1 MIFGYAR
8 VSAFDQNLDSQIE
21 QLREAK
27 VDRIVQEKVSG
38 IQNHKEELNQLLN
51 QLIKGDTLVVTR
63 MDRLGRNTKQL
74 LELIEEL
81 DEHGIHLVIL
91 NLGIDTRTPSGKF
104 ILTVMSA
111 FSELDR
117 TMIKEK
123 QQAGIAIAKRKGTYK
138 GKKQKFSLKHHGIK
152 HAMELHET
160 TNKTVKEI
168 CKITNI
174 SEATFYRRWREYR
187 KLKNAL
193 TTPEQ
198 YKKRYD

>member
-8 VSAFDQNLDSQIE
+8 VSSFDQNLDSQIE
-21 QLREAK
+21 QLRETK

-38 IQNHKEELNQLLN
+38 IQNQKEELNQLLN
-51 QLIKGDTLVVTR
+51 QLVKGDTLVVTR

-81 DEHGIHLVIL
+81 DERGIHLVIL

-123 QQAGIAIAKRKGTYK
+123 QQAGIAIAKRKGVYR
-138 GKKQKFSLKHHGIK
+138 GKKQKFTLKHHGVK

-160 TNKTVKEI
+160 TDKPVKEI

-174 SEATFYRRWREYR
+174 SEATFYRRWKEYQE
-187 KLKNAL
+187 LKNAL
-193 TTPEQ
+193 ATSEQ
-198 YKKRYD
+198 

>member
-8 VSAFDQNLDSQIE
+8 VSAFDQHLDSQIE
-21 QLREAK
+21 QLREAT

-38 IQNHKEELNQLLN
+38 IHHQKEELTQLLH
-51 QLIKGDTLVVTR
+51 QLVKGDTLMVTR

-81 DEHGIHLVIL
+81 EARGIHLVIL

-123 QQAGIAIAKRKGTYK
+123 QQAGITVAKRKGIYK
-138 GKKQKFSLKHHGIK
+138 GKKPKFTLKHDGVR
-152 HAMELHET
+152 HAIELHET
-160 TNKTVKEI
+160 TNKPVKEI

-174 SEATFYRRWREYR
+174 SEATFYRRWREYQNI
-187 KLKNAL
+187 KNAV
-193 TTPEQ
+193 TPGE
-198 YKKRYD
+198 

>member
-8 VSAFDQNLDSQIE
+8 VSSFDQNLDSQIE
-21 QLREAK
+21 QLRNSN
-27 VDRIVQEKVSG
+27 VDRIIQEKVSG
-38 IQNHKEELNQLLN
+38 VQNQKEELRQLLN
-51 QLIKGDTLVVTR
+51 RLVKGDTLIVTR

-81 DEHGIHLVIL
+81 EGRGIHLVIL

-123 QQAGIAIAKRKGTYK
+123 QQAGIAIAKRNGTYK
-138 GKKQKFSLKHHGIK
+138 GKKQKFTLKHEGVK

-160 TNKTVKEI
+160 TNKPIKEI

-174 SEATFYRRWREYR
+174 SEATFYRRWREY
-187 KLKNAL
+187 
-193 TTPEQ
+193 
-198 YKKRYD
+198 KKHESEIPTSTH

>member
-8 VSAFDQNLDSQIE
+8 VSSFDQNLDSQIE
-21 QLREAK
+21 QLRNAK
-27 VDRIVQEKVSG
+27 VDQIVHEKISG
-38 IQNHKEELNQLLN
+38 VLEQKGKLDQLLN

-74 LELIEEL
+74 LELTEEL
-81 DEHGIHLVIL
+81 EKRGIHLVIL

-104 ILTVMSA
+104 ILTIMSA

-123 QQAGIAIAKRKGTYK
+123 QQAGIAVAKRKGIYK
-138 GKKQKFSLKHHGIK
+138 GRKQKLNLKHDGVK

-174 SEATFYRRWREYR
+174 SEATFYRRWKEYKILWVINCIWEIHI
-187 KLKNAL
+187 KLI
-193 TTPEQ
+193 
-198 YKKRYD
+198 

>member
-8 VSAFDQNLDSQIE
+8 VSSFDQNLDSQIE
-21 QLREAK
+21 QLRNAK
-27 VDRIVQEKVSG
+27 VDQIVHEKISG
-38 IQNHKEELNQLLN
+38 VLEQKGKLDQLLN

-74 LELIEEL
+74 LELTEEL
-81 DEHGIHLVIL
+81 EKRGIHLVIL

-123 QQAGIAIAKRKGTYK
+123 QQAGIAVAKRKGIYK
-138 GKKQKFSLKHHGIK
+138 GRKQNSI
-152 HAMELHET
+152 
-160 TNKTVKEI
+160 
-168 CKITNI
+168 
-174 SEATFYRRWREYR
+174 
-187 KLKNAL
+187 
-193 TTPEQ
+193 
-198 YKKRYD
+198 

>member
-8 VSAFDQNLDSQIE
+8 VSSFDQNLDSQIE
-21 QLREAK
+21 QLRNAN

-38 IQNHKEELNQLLN
+38 IQNQKEELNQLLN
-51 QLIKGDTLVVTR
+51 QLVKGDTLIVTR

-81 DEHGIHLVIL
+81 EERGIHLVIL

-138 GKKQKFSLKHHGIK
+138 GKKQKFTLKHDGVK

-160 TNKTVKEI
+160 TNKPVKEI

-174 SEATFYRRWREYR
+174 SEATFYRRWREHQ
-187 KLKNAL
+187 KLKNEL
-193 TTPEQ
+193 TTSAQ
-198 YKKRYD
+198 

>member
-8 VSAFDQNLDSQIE
+8 VSSFDQNLDSQIE
-21 QLREAK
+21 QLRNAN

-38 IQNHKEELNQLLN
+38 VQNQKEELQQLLN
-51 QLIKGDTLVVTR
+51 RLVKGDTLIVTR

-81 DEHGIHLVIL
+81 EGRGIHLVIL

-138 GKKQKFSLKHHGIK
+138 GKKQKFTLRHDGVK
-152 HAMELHET
+152 HAIELHET
-160 TNKTVKEI
+160 TNKPIKEI

-174 SEATFYRRWREYR
+174 SEATFYRRWREY
-187 KLKNAL
+187 
-193 TTPEQ
+193 
-198 YKKRYD
+198 KKQKENIPTSTH

>member
-8 VSAFDQNLDSQIE
+8 VSAFDQHLDSQIE
-21 QLREAK
+21 QLREAN

-38 IQNHKEELNQLLN
+38 VQHQKEELTQLLH
-51 QLIKGDTLVVTR
+51 QLVKGDTLMVTR

-81 DEHGIHLVIL
+81 EARGIHLVIL

-123 QQAGIAIAKRKGTYK
+123 QQAGIAIAKRKGIYK
-138 GKKQKFSLKHHGIK
+138 GKKPKFTLKHDGIR
-152 HAMELHET
+152 HAIELHET
-160 TNKTVKEI
+160 TNKPVKEI

-174 SEATFYRRWREYR
+174 SEATFYRRWREHQ
-187 KLKNAL
+187 KNKN
-193 TTPEQ
+193 TSNIVE
-198 YKKRYD
+198 

>member
-8 VSAFDQNLDSQIE
+8 VSSFDQNLDSQIE

-27 VDRIVQEKVSG
+27 ADRIVQEKISG
-38 IQNHKEELNQLLN
+38 IQNQKEELNQLLN
-51 QLIKGDTLVVTR
+51 QLIKDDTLIVTR

-81 DEHGIHLVIL
+81 DKRGINLVIL

-138 GKKQKFSLKHHGIK
+138 GKKQKFTLIHHGVK

-160 TNKTVKEI
+160 TNKPVKEI
-168 CKITNI
+168 CRITNI
-174 SEATFYRRWREYR
+174 SEATFYRRWREYQ
-187 KLKNAL
+187 KLKNRL
-193 TTPEQ
+193 DKSE
-198 YKKRYD
+198 

>member
-8 VSAFDQNLDSQIE
+8 VSSFDQNLDSQIE

-38 IQNHKEELNQLLN
+38 IQNQKEELNQLLN
-51 QLIKGDTLVVTR
+51 QLVKGDTLIVTR

-81 DEHGIHLVIL
+81 DERGIHLVIL

-123 QQAGIAIAKRKGTYK
+123 QQAGITIAKRKGTYK
-138 GKKQKFSLKHHGIK
+138 GKKQKFTLKHHGVK

-160 TNKTVKEI
+160 TNKPVKEI

-174 SEATFYRRWREYR
+174 SEATFYRRWREYQ
-187 KLKNAL
+187 KLKNTL
-193 TTPEQ
+193 TTSE
-198 YKKRYD
+198 

>member
-8 VSAFDQNLDSQIE
+8 VSSFDQNLDSQIE
-21 QLREAK
+21 QLRNAK
-27 VDRIVQEKVSG
+27 VNQIIHEKISG
-38 IQNHKEELNQLLN
+38 VLEQKEKLDQLLN

-74 LELIEEL
+74 LELTEEL
-81 DEHGIHLVIL
+81 EKRGIHLVIL

-123 QQAGIAIAKRKGTYK
+123 QQAGIAVTKRKGIYK
-138 GKKQKFSLKHHGIK
+138 GRKQKFNLIHDGVK

-174 SEATFYRRWREYR
+174 SEATFYRKWKEY
-187 KLKNAL
+187 KNNL
-193 TTPEQ
+193 GN
-198 YKKRYD
+198 

>member
-8 VSAFDQNLDSQIE
+8 VSAFDQHLDSQIE
-21 QLREAK
+21 QLREAN

-38 IQNHKEELNQLLN
+38 IHPQKEELTQLLH
-51 QLIKGDTLVVTR
+51 QLVKGDTLIVTR

-81 DEHGIHLVIL
+81 EVRSIHLVIL

-111 FSELDR
+111 FSELDCI
-117 TMIKEK
+117 MIKEK
-123 QQAGIAIAKRKGTYK
+123 QQAGIAIAKRKGIYK
-138 GKKQKFSLKHHGIK
+138 GKKPKFTLKHDGVR
-152 HAMELHET
+152 HAIELHET
-160 TNKTVKEI
+160 TNKPVKEI

-174 SEATFYRRWREYR
+174 SEATFYRRWREYQ
-187 KLKNAL
+187 KLKNAVS
-193 TTPEQ
+193 TGE
-198 YKKRYD
+198 

>member
-8 VSAFDQNLDSQIE
+8 VSSFDQNLDSQIE
-21 QLREAK
+21 QLRNAN
-27 VDRIVQEKVSG
+27 VDQIVHEKVSG
-38 IQNHKEELNQLLN
+38 VQNQKEELQKLLN
-51 QLIKGDTLVVTR
+51 RLVKGDTLMVSR

-81 DEHGIHLVIL
+81 EERGIYLVIL

-123 QQAGIAIAKRKGTYK
+123 QQAGIAIAKRKGKYK
-138 GKKQKFSLKHHGIK
+138 GKKQKFTLKHEGVR

-160 TNKTVKEI
+160 TNKPIKEI

-174 SEATFYRRWREYR
+174 SEATFYRRWREY
-187 KLKNAL
+187 KKQKNEIPAS
-193 TTPEQ
+193 T
-198 YKKRYD
+198 Y

>member
-1 MIFGYAR
+1 MEMLEGFLMIFGYAR
-8 VSAFDQNLDSQIE
+8 VSSFDQNLDSQIE
-21 QLREAK
+21 QLRNAK
-27 VDRIVQEKVSG
+27 VDQIVHEKISG
-38 IQNHKEELNQLLN
+38 VLEQKEKLDHLLN
-51 QLIKGDTLVVTR
+51 QLVKGDTLVITR

-74 LELIEEL
+74 LELTEEL
-81 DEHGIHLVIL
+81 EKRGIHLVIL

-123 QQAGIAIAKRKGTYK
+123 QQVGIAIAKRKGIYK
-138 GKKQKFSLKHHGIK
+138 GRKQKFNLKHDGVR

-174 SEATFYRRWREYR
+174 SEATFYRRWREY
-187 KLKNAL
+187 KNNV
-193 TTPEQ
+193 ES
-198 YKKRYD
+198 

>member
-21 QLREAK
+21 QLRNAK

-38 IQNHKEELNQLLN
+38 VKEQKEELDQLLN
-51 QLIKGDTLVVTR
+51 QLVKGDTLVVTR

-74 LELIEEL
+74 LELTEEL
-81 DEHGIHLVIL
+81 EKRGIHLVIL

-123 QQAGIAIAKRKGTYK
+123 QQAGILIAKRKGIYK
-138 GKKQKFSLKHHGIK
+138 GRKQKFGLKHDGVK

-174 SEATFYRRWREYR
+174 SEATFYRRWSEH
-187 KLKNAL
+187 KKSSGKN
-193 TTPEQ
+193 
-198 YKKRYD
+198 

>member
-8 VSAFDQNLDSQIE
+8 VSSFDQNLDSQIE

-51 QLIKGDTLVVTR
+51 QLIKGDTLIVTR

-138 GKKQKFSLKHHGIK
+138 GKKQKFTLKHYGVK

-160 TNKTVKEI
+160 TNKSVKEI
-168 CKITNI
+168 CRITNI
-174 SEATFYRRWREYR
+174 SEATFYRRWREYQ
-187 KLKNAL
+187 KLK
-193 TTPEQ
+193 TKMDKFE
-198 YKKRYD
+198 

>member
-8 VSAFDQNLDSQIE
+8 VPTVDQNLDSQIE
-21 QLREAK
+21 QLRNAK
-27 VDRIVQEKVSG
+27 VDQIIQEKVSG
-38 IQNHKEELNQLLN
+38 VLEQKEALDQLLN

-74 LELIEEL
+74 LELTEGLENR
-81 DEHGIHLVIL
+81 GVHLVIL

-123 QQAGIAIAKRKGTYK
+123 QQAGIMLAKRKGVYK
-138 GKKQKFSLKHHGIK
+138 GRKQKFKLSHEGVR
-152 HAMELHET
+152 HAVELYET
-160 TNKTVKEI
+160 TDKTVKEI

-174 SEATFYRRWREYR
+174 SEATFYRRWREH
-187 KLKNAL
+187 KTNPIFVK
-193 TTPEQ
+193 
-198 YKKRYD
+198 